1 MNRYWVMMLLS
12 FVASLA
18 HSSDYPLEFA
28 DLFLERNENVEVVI
42 AGEVR
47 SQAIEAFVSYE
58 TFRLDGGTEN
68 IARLSEYLRERRLTD
83 KAIDNVVSQ
92 VMAGVKANPG
102 CKGALSLCVPRHS
115 STGAEFVFDFDA
127 RKLRMFVDGSML
139 DRQSYDDE
147 YYSPDRPANALINW
161 SDLYVYTDGK
171 ENNNLNWT
179 NNATLGLPVGF
190 LSVETRYQ
198 QPKNEFKL
206 YQALYDVEKEDLRA
220 LVGYQGRQA
229 VTFNSTDFLYNGANY
244 AGFGASFGRSQ
255 HLFKGQKQ
263 AQKRIYFFA
272 PEASQ
277 LEVYQG
283 ERLLFNK
290 VVSQGQQS
298 IGYDE
303 LPSGVYKLTLVLK
316 KGSEEILNE
325 QHLVVNTA
333 QFSLPVSRWDYRVD
347 VGMLKDLASD
357 EQWLDDITTSE
368 RGYVR
373 GALAYRPSEGWLL
386 APSLTSNGDDSLLN
400 VGGHW
405 VFNDSLNAQ
414 YNIGTFTS
422 GSLSH
427 YGQVELGP
435 LSASYRYVNANE
447 KISTLATLLYGQRE
461 TRDWGIGIGGQ
472 VLGGTGYLNYNNY
485 QIKREHP
492 WNIYASPIQ
501 SESDNVSLSWSREAF
516 GGRLSVNTTY
526 SIYHGEED
534 TWNTTLAW
542 SMSFGEHFS
551 ARSYLNADREGQ
563 MYNRNSVTYQSNGD
577 YGYAS
582 STASIKRGR
591 ESDTDI
597 SSSLNGHRRTF
608 NYSAY
613 AYASQEGQ
621 RSLSGSLS
629 GTQILSTQGGAL
641 TYEKARA
648 FVSLNPTLTE
658 PELTPID
665 MSYNML
671 RDGKFWYRDKAPL
684 TQSTLIKLD
693 DYTNV
698 AFELDADTNNIDI
711 MNHQYDQFVMPG
723 YYYQLHSEVTP
734 LTSQVFLLNDMLG
747 NPISTARCLGYACKG
762 VEVLSDDGVVRVNY
776 RKGRPFKLVSQNRL
790 CVYDPNLMGEGYI
803 QTYCLPGLDD
813 IDNNIVWNDEPNLIT
828 PDEKE
833 NALLYIGKY
842 ESTAESAR
850 ILERL
855 QEVGLA
861 SKAIKVGESMY
872 VYVRYLKLYTTAQRE
887 LLQGLDLYVILD
899 SIHIDQLFSER

>member
-1 MNRYWVMMLLS
+1 MTRYCLVLS
-12 FVASLA
+12 LSLISSLA
-18 HSSDYPLEFA
+18 RSANYPLEFA
-28 DLFLERNENVEVVI
+28 DFFEERHENVEVVI

-47 SQAIEAFVSYE
+47 SQTIEAFVSYE
-58 TFRLDGGTEN
+58 TFRLDGGAAN
-68 IARLSEYLRERRLTD
+68 IARLSEYLRHQRLTD
-83 KAIDNVVSQ
+83 KAIDEVVSQ
-92 VMAGVKANPG
+92 LTAGVKANPG
-102 CKGALSLCVPRHS
+102 CKGALSLCVPHHS
-115 STGAEFVFDFDA
+115 SAGAEFVYDFDA
-127 RKLRMFVDGSML
+127 QKLRMFVDGSML
-139 DRQSYDDE
+139 ERQSYDDE

-171 ENNNLNWT
+171 GNNNLNWT

-190 LSVETRYQ
+190 LSVETQYQ
-198 QPKNEFKL
+198 QPKNELKL
-206 YQALYDVEKEDLRA
+206 YQALYDVEREDRRA

-229 VTFNSTDFLYNGANY
+229 VTFNSTDFLYHGANY
-244 AGFGASFGRSQ
+244 AGFGASLGRSQ
-255 HLFKGQKQ
+255 NLLKGQKQ

-272 PEASQ
+272 PQASQ

-303 LPSGVYKLTLVLK
+303 LPSGVYNLTLVLK
-316 KGSEEILNE
+316 QGSEEILNE
-325 QHLVVNTA
+325 QHMVVNTA
-333 QFSLPVSRWDYRVD
+333 QFSLPVGRWDYRVD
-347 VGMLKDLASD
+347 AGMLKDLASED
-357 EQWLDDITTSE
+357 QSLDGITASE
-368 RGYVR
+368 RSYGR
-373 GALAYRPSEGWLL
+373 GALAYRPSETWLL
-386 APSLTSNGDDSLLN
+386 ASSVTSNGDDTLFN

-405 VFNDSLNAQ
+405 VFNDSLSAQ
-414 YNIGTFTS
+414 YNIGAFAS
-422 GSLSH
+422 GSQSH
-427 YGQVELGP
+427 YGQVVFGP

-447 KISTLATLLYGQRE
+447 KNSTLATLLYGQRE
-461 TRDWGIGIGGQ
+461 TRDWGIGLSGQ
-472 VLGGTGYLNYNNY
+472 VLGGIGYLNYNNY
-485 QIKREHP
+485 QLKRVHP
-492 WNIYASPIQ
+492 WDIYAQPRQ

-516 GGRLSVNTTY
+516 GGRLSLNTVY
-526 SIYHGEED
+526 SMYHGLQD
-534 TWNTTLAW
+534 AWSTTLAW

-551 ARSYLNADREGQ
+551 ARTEFNADREGQ
-563 MYNRNSVTYQSNGD
+563 VYNRNSVTYQTNGD

-582 STASIKRGR
+582 STVGIKRGR
-591 ESDTDI
+591 ESDADI
-597 SSSLNGHRRTF
+597 SASLNGHRRTF
-608 NYSAY
+608 GYSAY

-621 RSLSGSLS
+621 RSLSGSLN
-629 GTQILSTQGGAL
+629 GTQILSTHGGAF

-658 PELTPID
+658 PEPTSIE

-671 RDGKFWYRDKAPL
+671 RDGKFWYRDKALL

-711 MNHQYDQFVMPG
+711 MNHQYEQFVMPG

-734 LTSQVFLLNDMLG
+734 LASQVFLLNDIFG
-747 NPISTARCLGYACKG
+747 KPISTARCLGEGCKG

-776 RKGRPFKLVSQNRL
+776 RKGYPFKLLSQKRL

-813 IDNNIVWNDEPNLIT
+813 IDNNIVWKDEPNLIA
-828 PDEKE
+828 PHEEE

-842 ESTAESAR
+842 ESTVESAR

-855 QEVGLA
+855 QEVGLT

-872 VYVRYLKLYTTAQRE
+872 VYVRYLKQYTTAQRE
-887 LLQGLDLYVILD
+887 LLQGLDAYVILD
-899 SIHIDQLFSER
+899 SIHIDQLFSVR